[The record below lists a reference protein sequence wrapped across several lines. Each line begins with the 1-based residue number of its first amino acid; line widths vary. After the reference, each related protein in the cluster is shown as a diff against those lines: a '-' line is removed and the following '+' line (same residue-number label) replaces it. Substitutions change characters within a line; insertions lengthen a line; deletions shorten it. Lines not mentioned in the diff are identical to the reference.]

1 MKNEL
6 FPYYLKVYTSGQ
18 NVIHMYIICGILKA
32 NTKREGEL
40 IMTDKLPKDFF
51 WGNSTSSMQTEGAW
65 NVDGKGLSVYDLKP
79 ATKETSDWHDGI
91 DAYHNYEQDINLMA
105 NQGMNFYRFQISW
118 SRVDPNGDGNFNE
131 AGIAFYD
138 RLINALLKRNIKP
151 MICLYHFD
159 MPLALAKKYNGFLSR
174 PVVSAFVR
182 YGIEM
187 VKRFG
192 DRVKYWVTFNEQNL
206 YHTSEVFNI
215 SGYLTGDKTVNEM
228 YQISHHV
235 MLAHAGVANYIHE
248 QTDCLVGGMLAYSE
262 VYPATANPKDILYAR
277 QIDEFLNRNLLD
289 AFVYG
294 RYSNEVMNY
303 VRNHK
308 IEMDY
313 QLNDDE
319 TLIKVTS
326 DFIAFSYYRSDTVD
340 STEVPAGTV
349 PNQYLDFGLK
359 RNPYLQTSEF
369 GWQIDPLGFRDVLTK
384 VYNQYCVPMF
394 PIENGIGFREEYTG
408 KEIQDDYRIDYMRN
422 HIQAMKEAILEDGVE
437 VLGYLGWGLIDIPSS
452 SGNMDKR
459 YGTVYVNRTNH
470 DLKDLKRIPKKSY
483 WWLQRVI
490 KSNGESLE

>member
-1 MKNEL
+1 
-6 FPYYLKVYTSGQ
+6 
-18 NVIHMYIICGILKA
+18 
-32 NTKREGEL
+32 
-40 IMTDKLPKDFF
+40 MTNKLPENFF

-65 NVDGKGLSVYDLKP
+65 NIDGKGQSVYDIKT
-79 ATKETSDWHDGI
+79 ATEHTSDWHDAI
-91 DAYHNYEQDINLMA
+91 DEYHRYEEDFNLMA

-131 AGIAFYD
+131 EGIAFYD
-138 RLINALLKRNIKP
+138 RMIDALLKRNITP

-206 YHTSEVFNI
+206 YHTSEVFDI
-215 SGYLTGDKTVNEM
+215 SGYMTGDKTINEI

-248 QTDCLVGGMLAYSE
+248 QTDCQIGGMLAYSE

-277 QIDEFLNRNLLD
+277 QINEFLNRNLLD
-289 AFVYG
+289 VFVYG
-294 RYSNEVMNY
+294 QYSHEVMTY
-303 VRNHK
+303 VKNHK

-313 QLNDDE
+313 QLNDDDV
-319 TLIKVTS
+319 LIKVSS
-326 DFIAFSYYRSDTVD
+326 DFIAFSYYRSETID
-340 STEVPAGTV
+340 STKVPAGTV
-349 PNQYLDFGLK
+349 PNLYLNYGQK
-359 RNPYLQTSEF
+359 ENPYLKTSEF
-369 GWQIDPLGFRDVLTK
+369 GWQIDPLGFRDILTK
-384 VYNQYCVPMF
+384 VYNEYSVPMF
-394 PIENGIGFREEYTG
+394 PIENGIGCREEYSG
-408 KEIQDDYRIDYMRN
+408 QEIQDDYRIDYMRD
-422 HIQAMKEAILEDGVE
+422 HIQAMKDAILEDGVE

-470 DLKDLKRIPKKSY
+470 DLKDMKRVPKKSY

-490 KSNGESLE
+490 ESNGEDLE